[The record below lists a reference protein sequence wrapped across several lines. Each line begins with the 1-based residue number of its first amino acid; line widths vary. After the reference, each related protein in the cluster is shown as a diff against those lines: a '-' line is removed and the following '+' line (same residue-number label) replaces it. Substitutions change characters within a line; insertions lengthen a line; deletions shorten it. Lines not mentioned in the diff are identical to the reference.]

1 MTVKPICCSM
11 ATTTSTANITEL
23 GTIWETEEKNK
34 NLNRDWKSVVGWLLL
49 TSDYCVRLQKK
60 LSEMH
65 KISLT
70 F

>member
-1 MTVKPICCSM
+1 MG
-11 ATTTSTANITEL
+11 NRR
-23 GTIWETEEKNK
+23 KNK
-34 NLNRDWKSVVGWLLL
+34 NLNRDGKSVAGWLLL

>member
-1 MTVKPICCSM
+1 MTVRPICRSSV
-11 ATTTSTANITEL
+11 TTTSAANITEL

-34 NLNRDWKSVVGWLLL
+34 NLNRDRKSVVGWLLL

-60 LSEMH
+60 LFEMH
-65 KISLT
+65 KIGLT